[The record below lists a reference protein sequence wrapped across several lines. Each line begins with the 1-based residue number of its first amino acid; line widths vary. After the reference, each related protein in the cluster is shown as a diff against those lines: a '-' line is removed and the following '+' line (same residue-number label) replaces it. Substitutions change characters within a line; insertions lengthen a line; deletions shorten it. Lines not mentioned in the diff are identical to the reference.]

1 MGRLTLLAGLILL
14 ALASGLVAVWIG
26 PGGLSGGLNGE
37 LALLRLPRV
46 IAALAAGAALGAAGA
61 AQQGL
66 FRNPLADPG
75 LTGVFGGAMVGVTGL
90 IAFAPDLAWEETW
103 LMPLSAAM
111 GALVATLA
119 LVSFARGK
127 SPAGLLLAGLGINA
141 LAGATTLGLTAW
153 ADESRST
160 LALAQSGNWLSH
172 VTLELVWLP
181 ASAGLVATAG
191 LWMMSHRLNLL
202 GLGET
207 GAWLAGV
214 EPGATGR
221 QAAILTS
228 VAAGAATCLCGP
240 VAFVGLLAPHLAR
253 AVVGPRHGW
262 SLPAAAVLGALLVLA
277 ADTLGRVGLIGRP
290 LPASAILA
298 LVGAPAFLWLA
309 KRHA

>member
-1 MGRLTLLAGLILL
+1 
-14 ALASGLVAVWIG
+14 
-26 PGGLSGGLNGE
+26 
-37 LALLRLPRV
+37 
-46 IAALAAGAALGAAGA
+46 
-61 AQQGL
+61 
-66 FRNPLADPG
+66 
-75 LTGVFGGAMVGVTGL
+75 MVGVTGL

-181 ASAGLVATAG
+181 ALAGLVATAG

-253 AVVGPRHGW
+253 AVVGPRHHGEVVAVEQRQRR
-262 SLPAAAVLGALLVLA
+262 SQGRLRFTLQAPDGSALADESVRIDSDERQLTIVRTDRHGGIEIARQPEERSVQVEATARRLCGELSIPVGAAAMPEIDGNRQHTMRAEPIGACQTAPRRRDGAL
-277 ADTLGRVGLIGRP
+277 
-290 LPASAILA
+290 
-298 LVGAPAFLWLA
+298 
-309 KRHA
+309 